1 MSKIPLAISN
11 PHLKDPK
18 KLRQG
23 IITSV
28 SSNTAIET
36 GETPKEIAER
46 LRNTPNPPVTKT
58 GK

>member
-1 MSKIPLAISN
+1 MSKVPLTVSN
-11 PHLKDPK
+11 PHLRDPV

-28 SSNTAIET
+28 SSSTAIET
-36 GETPKEIAER
+36 GETPKEISEK
-46 LRNTPNPPVTKT
+46 LRSTPNPPVTKP